1 MKGKKVQSGVSINS
15 KTFDGNV
22 DEVWGRN
29 HVGQKWGKWK
39 SRVLMSKLLN
49 PGELLS
55 LKISFD
61 IP

>member
-1 MKGKKVQSGVSINS
+1 MKVQSGVSINS
-15 KTFDGNV
+15 KTFEGNV

-29 HVGQKWGKWK
+29 HVGKKRGKWK

>member
-39 SRVLMSKLLN
+39 LRMLMSKLLN
-49 PGELLS
+49 PGEHLT